1 METHVAR
8 GSAVPHLCLQWEENK
23 RTRERERDRES
34 RRIGRG
40 KGKLRRGQAQGKGC
54 SRRSREVPAGG
65 SSEPDR
71 ESTRRCAQLIVLG
84 TRARVPF
91 GCCCRGRLVHAMEP
105 TWASRTRLRSCPCVS
120 VVLEQ
125 ILTRPSRTGC
135 LYTRTLA
142 SPPSQGCVPA
152 LHPVDLLDQHTAG
165 CKTPNGGI
173 PVYQVPNKRSELM
186 QFPRAEV
193 KRDSWDTL
201 ELEVDRAKQVP
212 HSRSRVASTAE
223 QTSPL
228 PTERKLATPRT
239 HLLHHP
245 CRCRD
250 TEDRVS
256 QILSIFCNYFQ
267 GGNKTGDDSKLQ

>member
-1 METHVAR
+1 MLSSSSWGPEHACPLGAAAAVA
-8 GSAVPHLCLQWEENK
+8 WF
-23 RTRERERDRES
+23 TRWN
-34 RRIGRG
+34 
-40 KGKLRRGQAQGKGC
+40 
-54 SRRSREVPAGG
+54 P
-65 SSEPDR
+65 
-71 ESTRRCAQLIVLG
+71 
-84 TRARVPF
+84 
-91 GCCCRGRLVHAMEP
+91 RGRAEQGSGRALVC
-105 TWASRTRLRSCPCVS
+105 RSCPCVS

-239 HLLHHP
+239 HPLHHP

>member
-1 METHVAR
+1 MEVETHVAR

-105 TWASRTRLRSCPCVS
+105 TWASRTRLRSCPCLS
-120 VVLEQ
+120 VVPL
-125 ILTRPSRTGC
+125 
-135 LYTRTLA
+135 
-142 SPPSQGCVPA
+142 CVRRAGTDPHA
-152 LHPVDLLDQHTAG
+152 PQQDRLPLHPDIGKSSKSRLRPRPAPRG
-165 CKTPNGGI
+165 
-173 PVYQVPNKRSELM
+173 PVRSAHCGL
-186 QFPRAEV
+186 
-193 KRDSWDTL
+193 
-201 ELEVDRAKQVP
+201 
-212 HSRSRVASTAE
+212 
-223 QTSPL
+223 
-228 PTERKLATPRT
+228 
-239 HLLHHP
+239 
-245 CRCRD
+245 
-250 TEDRVS
+250 
-256 QILSIFCNYFQ
+256 
-267 GGNKTGDDSKLQ
+267 